1 MKNYLYVFLMTLF
14 LLSCSLDPFSKDPD
28 KIVLKKF
35 QTTNYSIEVFYFSL
49 MTSSTPVYV
58 TSSSNIKVDTLLI
71 ASNISSVSKLGL
83 DSISITTIGNPRL
96 YNTDTDISST
106 HQGLKVITNSN
117 GITNIVR

>member
-1 MKNYLYVFLMTLF
+1 MTLF